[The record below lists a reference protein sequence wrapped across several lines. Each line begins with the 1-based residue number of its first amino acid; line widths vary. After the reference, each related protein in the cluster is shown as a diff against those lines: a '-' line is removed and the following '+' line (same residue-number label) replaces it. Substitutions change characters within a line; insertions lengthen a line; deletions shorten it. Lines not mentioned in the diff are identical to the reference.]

1 LNQESRSER
10 DNPQSWFSMIRLNDI
25 LEKVSRTFP
34 GADLS
39 LIEKAYVYTAKVHQG
54 QVRLSG
60 ETYLIHPLA
69 VAAILAEMKMD
80 IATVVAGL
88 LHDTVEDTF
97 ATLQEIKELFGPE
110 IAALVDGLT
119 KISKMT
125 LATHEEQ
132 QSENFR
138 KMLLA
143 MSKDIRIVIIKLADR
158 LHNMRTLQYLLPE
171 TQVKIAQETKDIYA
185 PIAGRLGIDRMK
197 TELEDL
203 TLPYLHPEEY
213 RRLMA
218 AIAWKKEERE
228 KYIQEVSSIISEKLA
243 SYGLVGRV
251 SGRLKHFYSI
261 YRKMKAQNLEFEQ
274 VYDIIAFR
282 IILSSVKD
290 CYEALG
296 IIHSLWKP
304 IPGRFKDY
312 IAMPKAN
319 GYQSLQTTV
328 IGPYGERVEIQIRTE
343 EMNRTAEEGIA
354 AHWQYKEGKTFDPK
368 DTRQIAWVRQLLE
381 WHQDLRDPREF
392 IETVKIDLFPDE
404 VYVFTPRGDVKQF
417 PIGATPVDFAYSI
430 HTEIGHQCV
439 GAKVNGKI
447 VPLRYEL
454 QNGDIVEIVTSPNHQ
469 PSKDWLKHVKTSRA
483 KTKIRQWI
491 KSEARDRSVD
501 LGKEICEREFK
512 KYHLDF
518 AKFMKS
524 GDLKRVMED
533 FSFQSVDDLMAD
545 VGYGNISCKQILG
558 KLVPAEK
565 LEKEKAEDSRLKRLA
580 QKFRREPSGIQI
592 RGIKDVMVHFGKCC
606 NPLPGDPIN
615 GYITRGRGVTV
626 HTTDCPNILGS
637 DPERLIQASWNLQE
651 KAVHAVRVRVT
662 CNDKKGL
669 LADLSTALASS
680 DINIIRAHTLTTQD
694 RRAICDF
701 ELEVRDLKHLQN
713 AFRTLTKLKDVLKV
727 ERMRGAAS
735 GEREETGAEA

>member
-1 LNQESRSER
+1 LGLQPVTCNY
-10 DNPQSWFSMIRLNDI
+10 FAMIRLNDI
-25 LEKVSRTFP
+25 LEKVNRNFP
-34 GADLS
+34 GADLG

-54 QVRLSG
+54 QDRLSG
-60 ETYLIHPLA
+60 EPYLIHPLE
-69 VAAILAEMKMD
+69 VAAILADMKMD
-80 IATVVAGL
+80 IATVAAGL

-97 ATLQEIKELFGPE
+97 ATPEEIKDLFGAE

-143 MSKDIRIVIIKLADR
+143 MSKDIRIVLIKLADR
-158 LHNMRTLQYLLPE
+158 LHNMRTLQYLPPE

-185 PIAGRLGIDRMK
+185 PIAGRLGIDRIK

-243 SYGLVGRV
+243 SYGLIGRV

-282 IILSSVKD
+282 MILSSVKD

-469 PSKDWLKHVKTSRA
+469 PSKDWLKYVKTSRA
-483 KTKIRQWI
+483 KTKIRQWV

-524 GDLKRVMED
+524 EDLKRVMDD
-533 FSFQSVDDLMAD
+533 FSFQSIDDLLAE
-545 VGYGNISCKQILG
+545 VGYGNISCKQIMG
-558 KLVPAEK
+558 KLVPAER
-565 LEKEKAEDSRLKRLA
+565 LEKDKAEDSRLKRLA
-580 QKFRREPSGIQI
+580 QKIRREPLGIQI
-592 RGIKDVMVHFGKCC
+592 RGVQDVMVRFGKCC
-606 NPLPGDPIN
+606 NPLPGDRIT

-626 HTTDCPNILGS
+626 HTADCPNVLGS
-637 DPERLIQASWNLQE
+637 DTERMIQVSWNLQE
-651 KAVHAVRVRVT
+651 KAVHSVRVRVI

-669 LADLSTALASS
+669 LAGISAALASS
-680 DINIIRAHTLTTQD
+680 EINIVRANVITTED
-694 RRAICDF
+694 RKAICNF
-701 ELEVRDLKHLQN
+701 ELEVRDLKHLQG

-727 ERMRGAAS
+727 ERLRGATS
-735 GEREETGAEA
+735 GEREEPGAEA

>member
-1 LNQESRSER
+1 LGLQPVTCNY
-10 DNPQSWFSMIRLNDI
+10 FAMIRLNDI
-25 LEKVSRTFP
+25 LEKVNRNFP
-34 GADLS
+34 GADLG

-54 QVRLSG
+54 QDRLSG
-60 ETYLIHPLA
+60 EPYLIHPLE
-69 VAAILAEMKMD
+69 VAAILADMKMD
-80 IATVVAGL
+80 IATVAAGL

-97 ATLQEIKELFGPE
+97 ATPEEIKDLFGAE

-143 MSKDIRIVIIKLADR
+143 MSKDIRIVLIKLADR
-158 LHNMRTLQYLLPE
+158 LHNMRTLQYLPPE

-185 PIAGRLGIDRMK
+185 PIAGRLGIDRIK

-243 SYGLVGRV
+243 SYGLIGRV

-282 IILSSVKD
+282 MILSSVKD

-469 PSKDWLKHVKTSRA
+469 PSKDWLKYVKTSRA
-483 KTKIRQWI
+483 KTKIRQWV

-524 GDLKRVMED
+524 EDLKRVMDD
-533 FSFQSVDDLMAD
+533 FSFQSIDDLLAE
-545 VGYGNISCKQILG
+545 VGYGNISCKQIMG
-558 KLVPAEK
+558 KLVPAER
-565 LEKEKAEDSRLKRLA
+565 LEKDKAEDSRLKRLA
-580 QKFRREPSGIQI
+580 QKIRREPLGIQI
-592 RGIKDVMVHFGKCC
+592 RGVQDVMVRFGKCC
-606 NPLPGDPIN
+606 NPLPGDRIT

-626 HTTDCPNILGS
+626 HTADCPNVLGS
-637 DPERLIQASWNLQE
+637 DTERMIQVSWNLQE
-651 KAVHAVRVRVT
+651 KAVHSVRVRVI

-669 LADLSTALASS
+669 LAGISAALASS
-680 DINIIRAHTLTTQD
+680 EINIVRANVITTED
-694 RRAICDF
+694 RKAICNF
-701 ELEVRDLKHLQN
+701 ELEVRDLKHLQG

-727 ERMRGAAS
+727 ERLRGATS
-735 GEREETGAEA
+735 GESEEPGAEA

>member
-1 LNQESRSER
+1 
-10 DNPQSWFSMIRLNDI
+10 MIRLNDI
-25 LEKVSRTFP
+25 LEKVSRNFP
-34 GADLS
+34 SLDLS
-39 LIEKAYVYTAKVHQG
+39 LIEKAYVYTAKVHLG

-60 ETYLIHPLA
+60 EPYLIHPLE
-69 VAAILAEMKMD
+69 VAAILADMKMD
-80 IATVVAGL
+80 IATVAAGL

-97 ATLQEIKELFGPE
+97 ATPEEIRELFGPE
-110 IAALVDGLT
+110 IGALVDGLT

-158 LHNMRTLQYLLPE
+158 LHNMRTLQYLE
-171 TQVKIAQETKDIYA
+171 KESQVKIAQETLDIYA
-185 PIAGRLGIDRMK
+185 PIAGRLGIDRIK

-203 TLPYLHPEEY
+203 TLRYLHPEEY
-213 RRLMA
+213 QKLAA

-228 KYIQEVSSIISEKLA
+228 KYIQEVTSIISEKLV
-243 SYGLVGRV
+243 SYGLAGRV
-251 SGRLKHFYSI
+251 SGRPKHFHSI

-274 VYDIIAFR
+274 VFDLIAFR
-282 IILSSVKD
+282 IILGEIKD

-304 IPGRFKDY
+304 VPGRFKDY
-312 IAMPKAN
+312 IAMPKGN
-319 GYQSLQTTV
+319 GYQSLHTTV

-354 AHWQYKEGKTFDPK
+354 AHWQYKEGKAFDPK
-368 DTRQIAWVRQLLE
+368 DSRQISWVRQLLE

-404 VYVFTPRGDVKQF
+404 VYVFTPKGAVKQF
-417 PIGATPVDFAYSI
+417 PIGATPVDFAYGI

-447 VPLRYEL
+447 VPLRYQL
-454 QNGDIVEIVTSPNHQ
+454 QNGDTIEIVTASNHR
-469 PSKDWLKHVKTSRA
+469 PSKDWLKSVKTSRA
-483 KTKIRQWI
+483 RTKIRQWV
-491 KSEARDRSVD
+491 KAEARERSVD
-501 LGKEICEREFK
+501 LGREICEREFK

-518 AKFMKS
+518 AKFLKS
-524 GDLKRVMED
+524 EELKKIIGD
-533 FSFQSVDDLMAD
+533 FSIQTAEDLMAE
-545 VGYGNISCKQILG
+545 VGYGNISCRQIVG
-558 KLVPAEK
+558 KLVPPDK
-565 LEKEKAEDSRLKRLA
+565 LEKGKVEESRLKRLA
-580 QKFRREPSGIQI
+580 DRIRREPSGIQI
-592 RGIKDVMVHFGKCC
+592 RGVSDMMVRFGKCC
-606 NPLPGDPIN
+606 NPLPGDRIT

-626 HTTDCPNILGS
+626 HTADCPNALGS
-637 DPERLIQASWNLQE
+637 DPERMIQVSWNMQE

-669 LADLSTALASS
+669 LADISQALASS
-680 DINIIRAHTLTTQD
+680 DINIIRAQTITTED
-694 RRAICDF
+694 RKAICNF
-701 ELEVRDLKHLQN
+701 ELEVRDLKHLQG
-713 AFRTLTKLKDVLKV
+713 AFRSLTKLKDVLKV
-727 ERMRGAAS
+727 ERMRGAPS
-735 GEREETGAEA
+735 GEREEQEERA

>member
-1 LNQESRSER
+1 
-10 DNPQSWFSMIRLNDI
+10 MIRLNDI
-25 LEKVSRTFP
+25 LEKVSRNFP
-34 GADLS
+34 GANLG

-60 ETYLIHPLA
+60 EPYLIHPLA
-69 VAAILAEMKMD
+69 VAAILADMKMD
-80 IATVVAGL
+80 IATVAAGL

-97 ATLQEIKELFGPE
+97 ATLEEIKDLFGAE
-110 IAALVDGLT
+110 IAALVDGLS

-143 MSKDIRIVIIKLADR
+143 MSRDIRIVLIKLADR
-158 LHNMRTLQYLLPE
+158 LHNMRTLQHLPPDA
-171 TQVKIAQETKDIYA
+171 QKKIAQETLDIYA
-185 PIAGRLGIDRMK
+185 PIAGRLGIDRIK

-282 IILSSVKD
+282 MILSTVKD

-354 AHWQYKEGKTFDPK
+354 AHWQYKEGKAFDPK

-447 VPLRYEL
+447 VPLRYQL
-454 QNGDIVEIVTSPNHQ
+454 QNGDRVEIVTAPGHR

-483 KTKIRQWI
+483 RTKIRQWI
-491 KSEARDRSVD
+491 KAEARERSVD
-501 LGKEICEREFK
+501 LGREICEREFK

-518 AKFMKS
+518 PKFLKS
-524 GDLKRVMED
+524 EDLKKVMGD
-533 FSFQSVDDLMAD
+533 FSFQSVDDLMAEI
-545 VGYGNISCKQILG
+545 GYGNISCKQVVG
-558 KLVPAEK
+558 KLLPPDK
-565 LEKEKAEDSRLKRLA
+565 LEKGKVEESRLKRLA
-580 QKFRREPSGIQI
+580 DKIRREPSGIQI
-592 RGIKDVMVHFGKCC
+592 RGIRDMMVRFGKCC
-606 NPLPGDPIN
+606 NPLPGDRIT

-626 HTTDCPNILGS
+626 HTSDCPNALGG
-637 DPERLIQASWNLQE
+637 DPDRLIQVSWNLQE

-669 LADLSTALASS
+669 LAEIGAALASS
-680 DINIIRAHTLTTQD
+680 EINILQAHVVTTED
-694 RRAICDF
+694 RKAICNF
-701 ELEVRDLKHLQN
+701 ELEVRDLKHLQA
-713 AFRTLTKLKDVLKV
+713 AFRSLTKLKDVLKV
-727 ERMRGAAS
+727 ERMRGATS
-735 GEREETGAEA
+735 GEREEPGSET

>member
-1 LNQESRSER
+1 
-10 DNPQSWFSMIRLNDI
+10 MIRLNDI
-25 LEKVSRTFP
+25 LEKVSRNFP
-34 GADLS
+34 GANLI

-60 ETYLIHPLA
+60 EPYLIHPLA
-69 VAAILAEMKMD
+69 VAAILADMKMD
-80 IATVVAGL
+80 VATVAAGL

-97 ATLQEIKELFGPE
+97 ATLEEIKDLFGPE

-143 MSKDIRIVIIKLADR
+143 MSKDIRIVLIKLADR
-158 LHNMRTLQYLLPE
+158 LHNMRTLQHLPSDD
-171 TQVKIAQETKDIYA
+171 QIKIAQETLDIYA
-185 PIAGRLGIDRMK
+185 PIAGRLGIDRIK

-261 YRKMKAQNLEFEQ
+261 YRKMKAQNLEFDQ

-282 IILSSVKD
+282 MILSTVKD

-328 IGPYGERVEIQIRTE
+328 VGPYGERVEIQIRTE

-354 AHWQYKEGKTFDPK
+354 AHWQYKEGKAFDPK

-447 VPLRYEL
+447 VPLRYQL
-454 QNGDIVEIVTSPNHQ
+454 QNGDRVEIVTAPGHR

-483 KTKIRQWI
+483 RTKIRQWV
-491 KSEARDRSVD
+491 KAEARERSVD
-501 LGKEICEREFK
+501 LGREICEREFK

-518 AKFMKS
+518 PKFLKS
-524 GDLKRVMED
+524 EDLKKVMGD
-533 FSFQSVDDLMAD
+533 FSFQSVDDLMAEI
-545 VGYGNISCKQILG
+545 GYGNISCKQVVGKIL
-558 KLVPAEK
+558 PPDK
-565 LEKEKAEDSRLKRLA
+565 LEKGKVEESRLKRLA
-580 QKFRREPSGIQI
+580 DKIRREPSGIQI
-592 RGIKDVMVHFGKCC
+592 RGIRDMMVRFGRCC
-606 NPLPGDPIN
+606 NPLPGDRIT

-626 HTTDCPNILGS
+626 HTSDCPNILGG
-637 DPERLIQASWNLQE
+637 DPERLIQVSWNLQE
-651 KAVHAVRVRVT
+651 KAVHSVRVRVT

-669 LADLSTALASS
+669 LADISTALASS
-680 DINIIRAHTLTTQD
+680 DINILGARTVTTED

-701 ELEVRDLKHLQN
+701 ELEVRDLKHLQA

-727 ERMRGAAS
+727 ERMRGATS
-735 GEREETGAEA
+735 GEREEAGRET

>member
-1 LNQESRSER
+1 
-10 DNPQSWFSMIRLNDI
+10 MIRLNDI
-25 LEKVSRTFP
+25 LEKVSRNFP
-34 GADLS
+34 GADLG

-54 QVRLSG
+54 QDRLSG
-60 ETYLIHPLA
+60 EPYLIHPLE
-69 VAAILAEMKMD
+69 VAAILADMKMD
-80 IATVVAGL
+80 IATVSAGL
-88 LHDTVEDTF
+88 LHDTVEDTY
-97 ATLQEIKELFGPE
+97 ATLEEIKELFGAE

-143 MSKDIRIVIIKLADR
+143 MAKDIRIVIIKLADR
-158 LHNMRTLQYLLPE
+158 LHNMRTLQYLPPE
-171 TQVKIAQETKDIYA
+171 SQIKIAQETLDIYA
-185 PIAGRLGIDRMK
+185 PIAGRLGIDRFK

-228 KYIQEVSSIISEKLA
+228 KYIREVSSIISEKLS
-243 SYGLVGRV
+243 SYGLVGKV

-282 IILSSVKD
+282 LILSSVKD

-328 IGPYGERVEIQIRTE
+328 FGPYGERVEIQIRTD

-483 KTKIRQWI
+483 KTKIRQWV

-501 LGKEICEREFK
+501 LGKEICDREFK

-524 GDLKRVMED
+524 EDLKRVMDD
-533 FSFQSVDDLMAD
+533 FSFQSIDDLLAE
-545 VGYGNISCKQILG
+545 VGYGNISCKQIMG
-558 KLVPAEK
+558 KLVPAER
-565 LEKEKAEDSRLKRLA
+565 LEREKAEDSRLKRLA
-580 QKFRREPSGIQI
+580 QKIRREPTGIQI
-592 RGIKDVMVHFGKCC
+592 RGVQDVMVRFGKCC
-606 NPLPGDPIN
+606 NPLPGDRIT

-626 HTTDCPNILGS
+626 HTADCPNILGS
-637 DPERLIQASWNLQE
+637 DPERLIQVSWNLQE

-669 LADLSTALASS
+669 LADISTALASS
-680 DINIIRAHTLTTQD
+680 DINILGAHTVTTED

-701 ELEVRDLKHLQN
+701 ELEVRDLKHLQA

-727 ERMRGAAS
+727 ERMRGATS
-735 GEREETGAEA
+735 GEREEPGRET